1 MWLFYT
7 IALAITLSMVGAT
20 LRYFAA
26 PNVTWTVLITVGYT
40 WFCTVVIIVLV
51 PADVWATLQ
60 NPGKM
65 NDLLGMMWSGSYWST
80 FCLTW
85 VLVPLLQGYEDAGD
99 FTISKRLKTSVR
111 GNLILYS
118 SVGVVGFLGVCIMIY
133 MNKLKWSGVMALGM
147 TCSNTFGL
155 VTGAFLLGYGL
166 VEIPRSQWRNADL
179 MFRQK
184 LLTHRIAKV
193 AVKLDDAHQELS
205 TAIVIAQATSNQ
217 MARQDPLRPCMDII
231 EQILEQLAKEDP
243 LFKPSGGRMGESD
256 MDYDT
261 DEKSMADLRRRLRK
275 AKEAYYRYK
284 SDYTGYV
291 WEALELEETAKN
303 IERGKTTSE
312 WRFVSTIRPART
324 GSFAQYLD
332 TIEYV
337 WRCVLR
343 ERVLRTFAGILGIM
357 SFALIFAEATLSYRS
372 SDLSLF
378 SHLIKFAGNQEIL
391 VQILAF
397 IPLMYVCICTYF
409 ALIRLGMLT
418 IYFLAPKHT
427 SSVSLLMIC
436 SMVARYAA
444 PMCYNFLSLIRLDDD
459 DENPTTFERKMGRMK
474 EIPIL
479 GGSKFQIYYPIFMVI
494 YTALLASNVLDRAIR
509 AVGTW
514 RRFRSD
520 YEDAEGFDPSG
531 LVILRKE
538 RTWLEHGGTVGENVV
553 PLARNF
559 GGGMDIDME
568 SDDHFIK
575 KTTRD
580 ATPPRS
586 ASWQKDGGSNGV
598 DNRDM
603 NGKSPPLI
611 DLGGKGSNYRDS
623 GGKAAKEPTSYQSS
637 RDAIVAKYSSV
648 RNPVGPQSS
657 SSPADNSPAVPK
669 HSPQGTSSISSGKQQ
684 LETAPSAGARWDTM
698 KSTFQNFSTKRLAPF
713 RQEKEMTTN
722 IAPSSSSE
730 HLESIFQGLKS
741 KRDYQEPDE
750 ESLDLRLLG

>member
-7 IALAITLSMVGAT
+7 VALAITLSMVGAV

-26 PNVTWTVLITVGYT
+26 PNVPWHVLITVGYA

-51 PADVWATLQ
+51 PADIWATLQ
-60 NPGKM
+60 SPGRI
-65 NDLLGMMWSGSYWST
+65 NELLGMMWSGSYWST

-111 GNLILYS
+111 SNLILYS
-118 SVGVVGFLGVCIMIY
+118 AVGVVGFFGVCIMIY
-133 MNKLKWSGVMALGM
+133 LNKLQWSGVMALGM
-147 TCSNTFGL
+147 ACSNTFGL
-155 VTGAFLLGYGL
+155 VTGAFLLGFGL

-184 LLTHRIAKV
+184 LLTHRIARV

-231 EQILEQLAKEDP
+231 EQMLEQLAREDP

-261 DEKSMADLRRRLRK
+261 DEKTMADLRRRLRK
-275 AKEAYYRYK
+275 AKESYYRYK
-284 SDYTGYV
+284 SDYAGYV

-312 WRFVSTIRPART
+312 WHFVTTVRPART
-324 GSFAQYLD
+324 GSLAHHLD
-332 TIEYV
+332 SLEYI

-343 ERVLRTFAGILGIM
+343 ERVMRTFAVTLGIM
-357 SFALIFAEATLSYRS
+357 SFALIFAEATLPYG

-378 SHLIKFAGNQEIL
+378 SHLIKFAGDQEIL

-397 IPLMYVCICTYF
+397 IPLMYMCICTYF
-409 ALIRLGMLT
+409 SLIRLGMMT
-418 IYFLAPKHT
+418 IYYLAPKHT

-444 PMCYNFLSLIRLDDD
+444 PMCYNFINLIRLDVG
-459 DENPTTFERKMGRMK
+459 NNLTTFESKMGRMADVPL
-474 EIPIL
+474 I
-479 GGSKFQIYYPIFMVI
+479 GGTQFQNYYPIFMVI
-494 YTALLASNVLDRAIR
+494 YTALLAINVVDRGIR
-509 AVGTW
+509 AVGSW

-538 RTWLEHGGTVGENVV
+538 RTWLEQGGTVGENVV

-559 GGGMDIDME
+559 GGGMEMDVEADE
-568 SDDHFIK
+568 HFIK
-575 KTTRD
+575 KTL
-580 ATPPRS
+580 AETPAPHTSGRL
-586 ASWQKDGGSNGV
+586 KDGGSGGV
-598 DNRDM
+598 DKHVAK
-603 NGKSPPLI
+603 GSSPPLI
-611 DLGGKGSNYRDS
+611 DLGGKGSNFRDS
-623 GGKAAKEPTSYQSS
+623 GGRAAKEPTAYHAS
-637 RDAIVAKYSSV
+637 RDAILAKYSNVKDSKS
-648 RNPVGPQSS
+648 RTQSPGPANDHRSPPRPLAEDLPTNPSGKEQF
-657 SSPADNSPAVPK
+657 
-669 HSPQGTSSISSGKQQ
+669 QGAPSSGAK
-684 LETAPSAGARWDTM
+684 WDSM

-713 RQEKEMTTN
+713 RQEKEMASN
-722 IAPSSSSE
+722 VPPSSSTD
-730 HLESIFQGLKS
+730 HLDTIFQGLRS
-741 KRDYQEPDE
+741 KREYNEADD

>member
-26 PNVTWTVLITVGYT
+26 PNVTWLVLVTVGYA

-60 NPGKM
+60 NPGKI
-65 NDLLGMMWSGSYWST
+65 NEWLGMMWSGSYWST
-80 FCLTW
+80 FWLTW

-99 FTISKRLKTSVR
+99 FTISKRFKTSVR
-111 GNLILYS
+111 SNLILYS

-133 MNKLKWSGVMALGM
+133 MDKLKWSGVIALGM

-217 MARQDPLRPCMDII
+217 MARQDPLRPCMNVI
-231 EQILEQLAKEDP
+231 EQMMEQLAKEDP

-261 DEKSMADLRRRLRK
+261 DEKTMADLRRRLRK

-284 SDYTGYV
+284 SDYAGYV

-303 IERGKTTSE
+303 IERGKTTNE

-324 GSFAQYLD
+324 GSFVQYLD
-332 TIEYV
+332 TVEYV

-343 ERVLRTFAGILGIM
+343 ERVIRTFAAILGIM

-444 PMCYNFLSLIRLDDD
+444 PMCYNFLGLIRLDDD
-459 DENPTTFERKMGRMK
+459 DKNPTTFERKMGRMN

-479 GGSKFQIYYPIFMVI
+479 GGAKFQLYYPIFMVI

-509 AVGTW
+509 AVGSW

-538 RTWLEHGGTVGENVV
+538 RTWLEQGGSVGENVV

-575 KTTRD
+575 KTLPE

-586 ASWQKDGGSNGV
+586 SGRQKDGGSNGV
-598 DNRDM
+598 DNRDT
-603 NGKSPPLI
+603 NGRSPPLI
-611 DLGGKGSNYRDS
+611 DLGGKGVNYKDS
-623 GGKAAKEPTSYQSS
+623 GGRAAKEPTSYQSS

-648 RNPVGPQSS
+648 KKPVRPQSASSATDYSPVPKHLAQSS
-657 SSPADNSPAVPK
+657 SAM
-669 HSPQGTSSISSGKQQ
+669 SSGMEH
-684 LETAPSAGARWDTM
+684 LEGAPSSGAKWDSM

-713 RQEKEMTTN
+713 RQEKEMATN
-722 IAPSSSSE
+722 IPTSSSSD

-741 KRDYQEPDE
+741 RRDYQEPDD